1 MPKWYTI
8 GDLDQYQ
15 DKNQWLIKINERPI
29 ALFKYKNDF
38 FAIKNSC
45 AHQGYPLAE
54 GNLKDYMVECP
65 LHGWVY
71 DIRDGNCLSLKNKSI
86 KKYPLR
92 IKNNLL
98 EIEID

>member
-8 GDLDQYQ
+8 GNLDKYQ
-15 DKNQWLIKINERPI
+15 NGTQWLIKINKRPI
-29 ALFKYKNDF
+29 ALFKYNMDF

-54 GNLKDYMVECP
+54 GNLKEYMVECP

-71 DIRDGNCLSLKNKSI
+71 DIRNGSCLSLKNKSI
-86 KKYPLR
+86 KTYPIR
-92 IKNNLL
+92 INNNFL